1 MDTTLLAMEKEN
13 KRKGMRNSIILHLL
27 LLLIAWF
34 YMFPAKVPDVPVI
47 EVAIQF
53 EESKLIDFA
62 MSSDNSRKSKAAEG
76 KTRAKTEEV
85 KQVKSTPA
93 EVKVETKVTPPTPA
107 PPTPV
112 KDVTPTEPIVS
123 EVLEEESP
131 VEAIE
136 EEMEFDEPEEE
147 VIPEPVVEEAD
158 VEETNPTP
166 PAEET
171 GASSKNN
178 SNSKTGTDK
187 PSSID
192 GDGGPG
198 KGDSGDGD
206 GRDSGGD
213 DGDSGIG
220 DGGAGNGEFDGSG
233 DGVFGRKVIYRNHAE
248 LAQVTASGSG
258 KIYVKVCINRGGLA
272 TYTEIDNFNTTITN
286 KNTLRKALKM
296 IKGYK
301 FEPDRSAPKEQCG
314 MIKLFL
320 DINAFK

>member
-1 MDTTLLAMEKEN
+1 MNTPLLAMEKEN

-27 LLLIAWF
+27 LLLIAWL
-34 YMFPAKVPDVPVI
+34 YAFPPKVPDVPVI
-47 EVAIQF
+47 EVAIEF
-53 EESKLIDFA
+53 EKSKYVEFTKEN
-62 MSSDNSRKSKAAEG
+62 SNNSRKAEADKG

-85 KQVKSTPA
+85 KQVKTTPT
-93 EVKVETKVTPPTPA
+93 EVKTETKTAPPVPT

-147 VIPEPVVEEAD
+147 VIPEPEVVEEVAD
-158 VEETNPTP
+158 TK
-166 PAEET
+166 PAKPAFESGPAT
-171 GASSKNN
+171 SNN
-178 SNSKTGTDK
+178 SDSKTGTEK

-192 GDGGPG
+192 GDGGNG
-198 KGDSGDGD
+198 KGDSGDGA
-206 GRDSGGD
+206 GADSGD

-220 DGGAGNGEFDGSG
+220 TEGSGNGEFDGSG
-233 DGVFGRKVIYRNHAE
+233 NGVFGRKVIYRNHAE
-248 LAQVTASGSG
+248 LAAVTASGSG
-258 KIYVKVCINRGGLA
+258 KIYVKVCINRAGKA

-301 FEPDRSAPKEQCG
+301 FEPDPTAQKEQCG

-320 DINAFK
+320 DVNAFK